1 DINKNNY
8 REELDYLLNAQS
20 ENVNSIATL
29 KEDIN
34 KNNYREELDYLLNA
48 QSSNVNLIATLKDD
62 VEKNIEDKFTKN
74 NSILNKNFNSLIEEI
89 KSTIHDLKDEI
100 TKSNHKE
107 ELEHL
112 SNKQTDSEN
121 SIATLKQEIESEI
134 ENKFTKNNSILND
147 NINLLVE
154 ELKSKIYDLKEE
166 IIKLDHKEELEYLS
180 TKQTDSENSIVTLK
194 HEFENEIEN
203 RFTKN
208 NSILNRNFNSL
219 IEDLK
224 YEIQDIKTEIN
235 GLNYRDE
242 LDELLHIQNKS
253 EDSIGVITKDIDS
266 RIDELES
273 ELKKLNYR
281 KELDGLLEAQFH
293 YIENAN
299 TSKKEIQEKIN
310 YIENDFLERI
320 QNIEYKLSSNLSI
333 INELKNSHD
342 SNEIDNLITD
352 KLVTIVEE
360 KINTIDSKMTFLKK
374 EIENNLNDLIEKQF
388 ETNIIKNNEYNKKIK
403 NETLNIIYN
412 ELNKFNDKFENL
424 NEEIIKNYDLLM
436 INNRVLDT
444 LEDLLSDQYSKKN
457 DLDIERKN
465 LIDELIKKAE
475 HNKELIIILQNKI
488 DYSIDNTDLYNS
500 IIRKTISRDSD
511 FLREVDDQTYN
522 YVKNLTLELVS
533 KELSKYTNFVKNDNK
548 ELEVEQIELNL
559 VDDSLENKTLDSEVL
574 ENDEPILTIDE
585 IIESEILED
594 ESISTEEPMIEEPSE
609 PILND
614 EIIEPETLE
623 DESIAIEEPT
633 IEEPSEPIL
642 TDD

>member
-1 DINKNNY
+1 
-8 REELDYLLNAQS
+8 
-20 ENVNSIATL
+20 
-29 KEDIN
+29 
-34 KNNYREELDYLLNA
+34 
-48 QSSNVNLIATLKDD
+48 
-62 VEKNIEDKFTKN
+62 
-74 NSILNKNFNSLIEEI
+74 
-89 KSTIHDLKDEI
+89 
-100 TKSNHKE
+100 E

-594 ESISTEEPMIEEPSE
+594 ESISAEEPTIEEPSE

-642 TDD
+642 TDDKIIEPETLEDESISVEEP